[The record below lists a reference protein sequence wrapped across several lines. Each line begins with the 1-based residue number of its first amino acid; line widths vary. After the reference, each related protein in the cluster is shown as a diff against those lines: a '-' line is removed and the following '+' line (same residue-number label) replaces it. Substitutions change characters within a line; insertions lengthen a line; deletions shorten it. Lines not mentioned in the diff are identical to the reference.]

1 LTDPDPNILKSA
13 AAYLVQ
19 VARTSK
25 GGRYR
30 KSAKIEALR
39 ECKEEILEAHRSGFS
54 IHRNVD
60 ISTQHLM
67 RAIRLFIKEGEGTP
81 GEVSERHPGAPSPA
95 GEKRIT
101 YSLSQQPAP
110 LVREEEFAKQLRLA
124 RYLAGASLGR
134 PRDLEKVVEK
144 AQSVTKPKP
153 RAKAQSGSKKGVEA
167 ELARE
172 RRRVQQ
178 PGQRK
183 ASSGRGRS
191 EKQRSGPGR

>member
-1 LTDPDPNILKSA
+1 MKRSWKRTGVGSA
-13 AAYLVQ
+13 FHRIAQ
-19 VARTSK
+19 
-25 GGRYR
+25 
-30 KSAKIEALR
+30 IFR
-39 ECKEEILEAHRSGFS
+39 E
-54 IHRNVD
+54 RNVD

-67 RAIRLFIKEGEGTP
+67 RAIRLFIAEGTP
-81 GEVSERHPGAPSPA
+81 AKVSEQRPGTPSPG
-95 GEKRIT
+95 GEKKIT
-101 YSLSQQPAP
+101 YSLSEQASP

-134 PRDLEKVVEK
+134 PRDIEKAVEK
-144 AQSVTKPKP
+144 AQTIIKPKT